1 MKSKI
6 LKYLFFLLVFFLA
19 VSCNDYQ
26 KLLRSEDVAE
36 KYKAAEEYY
45 ENEEWRRAANLFEQ
59 ITPKYR
65 GRPQAERVTF
75 FYANSLLN
83 TKNYVLAAFKF
94 EEFVKAYPMSQKAEE
109 AAFLGAYC
117 YYKQSPTFTLT
128 QEKTDEAIDKLQQFI
143 NYYPYSEKLSEASDL
158 VQDLRIKKEK
168 KAFEIAKQYN
178 KIRDYKSA
186 IIVLNSFISDYPGT
200 PFREDA
206 IYFLFDSSY
215 KLAVNSIPSK
225 RLERLNDAKKLYS
238 ELINDYPDTSYLDE
252 AQKKINE
259 IDKEIT
265 IFAGT
270 NYNTNGFQEN

>member
-6 LKYLFFLLVFFLA
+6 FKYSFFLLIFFLI

-109 AAFLGAYC
+109 AAFLEAYC

-128 QEKTDEAIDKLQQFI
+128 QEKTDEAIEKLQQFI
-143 NYYPYSEKLSEASDL
+143 NYYPYSEKLSDASDL

-200 PFREDA
+200 PYREDA
-206 IYFLFDSSY
+206 IYFLFDSSF
-215 KLAVNSIPSK
+215 KLAINSIPSK
-225 RLERLNDAKKLYS
+225 RLERLNDAKKIYS
-238 ELINDYPDTSYLDE
+238 ELINDYPETLYLDE
-252 AQKKINE
+252 VQKKISE

-270 NYNTNGFQEN
+270 N

>member
-1 MKSKI
+1 MKTKI
-6 LKYLFFLLVFFLA
+6 FKYSLFLLVFYIT

-26 KLLRSEDVAE
+26 KLLRNEDVAE

-59 ITPKYR
+59 VTPKYR

-75 FYANSLLN
+75 FHANSLLK

-117 YYKQSPTFTLT
+117 YYKQSPNYTLT
-128 QEKTDEAIDKLQQFI
+128 QEKTDEAIEKLQQFI

-178 KIRDYKSA
+178 KIKDYKSA

-200 PFREDA
+200 PYREDA
-206 IYFLFDSSY
+206 LYFLFDSSY

-225 RLERLNDAKKLYS
+225 RLERLNDAKKIHS
-238 ELINDYPDTSYLDE
+238 ELMNDYPETLYLDE

-259 IDKEIT
+259 IEKEIT

-270 NYNTNGFQEN
+270 K